1 MTRETAPRFAGIGG
15 HHSKRAGT
23 VEWLTPPE
31 IIAAL
36 GPFDLD
42 PCAPLEQPY
51 PTARRTITRRDNGL
65 IASWEKGER
74 VWLNP
79 PYTNNEIALWLAR
92 MAEHDH
98 GTALIFARTE
108 TDAFFRHVW
117 ERCSALLFMRGRL
130 NFHLPDGTRARGNA
144 GAPTVLC
151 AYGASDADVLASCEI
166 DGAFVPLRFPRSVLF
181 SLTERESSGSW
192 SEEIAAFFEGRD
204 GPVELAE
211 LYRHFAAHP
220 KAARNRNVDAKV
232 RQQLQRGPY
241 RRVSPGLW
249 EAAR

>member
-1 MTRETAPRFAGIGG
+1 MRRFTGMGG
-15 HHSKRAGT
+15 HHAARPAT

-42 PCAPLEQPY
+42 PCAPLVQPY
-51 PTARRTITRRDNGL
+51 ATAARVFTAIDNGL
-65 IASWEKGER
+65 IQPWDGR

-79 PYTNNEIALWLAR
+79 PYSSAELGAWLGR

-108 TDAFFRHVW
+108 TEAFFRHVW
-117 ERCSALLFMRGRL
+117 ERATALLFMRGRL
-130 NFHLPDGTRARGNA
+130 NFHLPDGTRARANA

-151 AYGASDADVLASCEI
+151 AYGMDDADVLAFAGI
-166 DGAFVPLRFPRSVLF
+166 DGQFVPLRVARSVLVDRPG
-181 SLTERESSGSW
+181 TW
-192 SEEIAAFFEGRD
+192 AEELARFFERAS
-204 GPVELAE
+204 GPVRLDE
-211 LYRHFAAHP
+211 LYRAFRSHP
-220 KAARNRNVDAKV
+220 KARGNRNVDAKL

-241 RRVSPGLW
+241 VRLQRGLW
-249 EAAR
+249 EAA